1 MDEQNTQVAADPD
14 SIWIPLEE
22 VEKFVEHIRN
32 MLVMTLESIDGSME
46 AVKNHVNTEGENND
60 DNED

>member
-1 MDEQNTQVAADPD
+1 MDETNTPVADPNAV
-14 SIWIPLEE
+14 WIPLEE

>member
-1 MDEQNTQVAADPD
+1 MDETNTPVADPNTV
-14 SIWIPLEE
+14 WIPLEE
-22 VEKFVEHIRN
+22 VEKFVAHIRN
-32 MLVMTLESIDGSME
+32 MLTMTIESIDGSME

>member
-1 MDEQNTQVAADPD
+1 MDETNTPVADPNAV
-14 SIWIPLEE
+14 WIPLEE

-46 AVKNHVNTEGENND
+46 AVKNHVNNEGENND
-60 DNED
+60 DN